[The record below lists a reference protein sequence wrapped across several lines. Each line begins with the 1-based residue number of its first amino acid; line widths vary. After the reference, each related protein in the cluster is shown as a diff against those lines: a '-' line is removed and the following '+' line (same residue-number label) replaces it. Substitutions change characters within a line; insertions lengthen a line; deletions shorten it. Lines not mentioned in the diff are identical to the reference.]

1 MAQVKIYSKKRI
13 SKERK
18 RMLSDA
24 IHESLMETLGLPA
37 DKKFQ
42 RFILLD
48 EGDFIYPKD
57 RSDAYTII
65 ELLMFEGRTK
75 ETKKE
80 LIRSLIGRIK
90 DALDIDTRDIEITI
104 IEAPK
109 SNWGIRGVPGDELE
123 IDYTVE
129 V

>member
-1 MAQVKIYSKKRI
+1 MAQVKIYTKKGI

-18 RMLSDA
+18 WMLSDA

-48 EGDFIYPKD
+48 EEDFIYPKD

-75 ETKKE
+75 ETKKG
-80 LIRSLIGRIK
+80 LIRSLIKRIT
-90 DALDIDTRDIEITI
+90 DALDIEARDIEITI
-104 IEAPK
+104 IETPK
-109 SNWGIRGVPGDELE
+109 SNWGIRGLPGDELDINYKVE
-123 IDYTVE
+123 I
-129 V
+129 